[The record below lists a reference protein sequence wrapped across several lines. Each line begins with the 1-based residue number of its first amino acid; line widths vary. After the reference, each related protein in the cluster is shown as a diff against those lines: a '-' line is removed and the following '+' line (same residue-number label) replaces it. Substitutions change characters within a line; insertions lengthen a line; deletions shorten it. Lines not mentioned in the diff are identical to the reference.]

1 MRETRLGKKIVIVG
15 AGPTGLGAAYR
26 LAELG
31 HEDWEVFERDDHVG
45 GLASS
50 YTDEHGFIW
59 DHGGHVMFS
68 HYSYFDDL
76 VEKMLRGDYDQHMR
90 EAWVWMFD
98 RFVPYPFQNNIHRLP
113 PKIFLE
119 CIMGIIE
126 AQKSSLTRDN
136 FQNWINSVFGDG
148 IAKHFMMPYNFKVW
162 AHPLEMM
169 STSWQG
175 DRVPNVDVGRILEN
189 LLENRDDVSWGP
201 NNKFKFPLLG
211 TGMLYD
217 RMAEALP
224 KPVNLNEE
232 VASIDPSAK
241 SVTFTSGRTVNYDF
255 LINTMPLKE
264 LVKKIV
270 GCPEDVIAATQD
282 LHHTEGMFVGI
293 GVADPCPSTKCWMYF
308 PESDSPFYRVTYL
321 SNYSPKM
328 TPPGDHFSLLAE
340 VSASL
345 QAGKCRRRG
354 RPHHRGHG
362 EQQASHARA
371 GEIQDRQ
378 PPAAARALL
387 VSGPH
392 HRARPGPGCHPSVA
406 HRAGDLLARSIR
418 RLALRDREH
427 RPLRDEGS
435 RDRGTPRA
443 RHSRDAPGPCCQAK
457 KAAPASLEPV
467 CRRCAIQSRRQPSG
481 ISSVR
486 TGRAGTPATTVLAGT
501 SSVTTD
507 PAATTAWS
515 PMVTPGRI
523 VADRPTQT
531 LTPRRTGAIR
541 VGRDGSKGWWSE
553 SKMATRSPSRQSSP
567 SMML

>member
-1 MRETRLGKKIVIVG
+1 MRESRLGKKIVIVG
-15 AGPTGLGAAYR
+15 AGPAGLGAAYR

-76 VEKMLRGDYDQHMR
+76 VEKMLHGDYDQHMR

-98 RFVPYPFQNNIHRLP
+98 RYVPYPFQNNIHRLP
-113 PKIFLE
+113 PKIFHE

-136 FQNWINSVFGDG
+136 FQNWINSVFGAG

-211 TGMLYD
+211 TGVLYD

-224 KPVNLNEE
+224 KPVNLKEE

-264 LVKKIV
+264 LVKKII

-340 VSASL
+340 VSVSSFKQENADDVVDRTIAGMVSSKL
-345 QAGKCRRRG
+345 LTPEQAKSKIVSRQLLRVPYSYPVPTTGRDRALAAIHPWLTEQGIYSRG
-354 RPHHRGHG
+354 RFGAWRY
-362 EQQASHARA
+362 
-371 GEIQDRQ
+371 EIGNTDHCVMQGVEI
-378 PPAAARALL
+378 AEF
-387 VSGPH
+387 
-392 HRARPGPGCHPSVA
+392 
-406 HRAGDLLARSIR
+406 LA
-418 RLALRDREH
+418 
-427 RPLRDEGS
+427 
-435 RDRGTPRA
+435 RGTPERTWALLPGEESRA
-443 RHSRDAPGPCCQAK
+443 RIA
-457 KAAPASLEPV
+457 
-467 CRRCAIQSRRQPSG
+467 
-481 ISSVR
+481 
-486 TGRAGTPATTVLAGT
+486 
-501 SSVTTD
+501 
-507 PAATTAWS
+507 
-515 PMVTPGRI
+515 
-523 VADRPTQT
+523 
-531 LTPRRTGAIR
+531 
-541 VGRDGSKGWWSE
+541 
-553 SKMATRSPSRQSSP
+553 
-567 SMML
+567 